1 MAAVCRTGVLWAL
14 RPQQCAKQ
22 ASTPVF
28 LALTL
33 THPPH
38 PLPCAPAWN
47 NLGDAYEKQKK
58 YGDAL
63 SAYKEVLTYAPDNKA
78 RAGGGLPGGRG

>member
-1 MAAVCRTGVLWAL
+1 MRPTAVC
-14 RPQQCAKQ
+14 Q
-22 ASTPVF
+22 ASTHPCF

-58 YGDAL
+58 YGEAL

-78 RAGGGLPGGRG
+78 RAGGGCWMEG